1 MQSFTLLKVIVFLII
16 PIQVVFCN
24 TAKLVFLYP
33 PSLSNVLVNSKLFID
48 PLIVKS
54 LSLRSP
60 LRWPYDYT
68 EPIQLQTF
76 PLEQHQQYAT
86 MYILIQDIQST
97 SEIRVNWP
105 ATDPTDFNLEL
116 ICSSSKCTEIMVKI
130 QARCS
135 GVAVPNHSDGLH
147 AQAHFVRFSVVLER
161 VYLGVIP
168 ESTIGSITLIAILIS
183 LVIGS
188 FAKALSLL
196 QRSTSPNLKTE

>member
-1 MQSFTLLKVIVFLII
+1 
-16 PIQVVFCN
+16 
-24 TAKLVFLYP
+24 
-33 PSLSNVLVNSKLFID
+33 
-48 PLIVKS
+48 
-54 LSLRSP
+54 
-60 LRWPYDYT
+60 
-68 EPIQLQTF
+68 
-76 PLEQHQQYAT
+76 

-105 ATDPTDFNLEL
+105 AT
-116 ICSSSKCTEIMVKI
+116 CTEIMVKI

-147 AQAHFVRFSVVLER
+147 AQAHFVRFSVGMTHLDYLLER